1 MDVRDVEARV
11 GVFTVCSTYN
21 KYVVSEREVRERE
34 RERERK
40 TYKQRADKLY
50 TFVAKQNKS

>member
-34 RERERK
+34 REREK
-40 TYKQRADKLY
+40 NL
-50 TFVAKQNKS
+50 